1 MALHQLSALD
11 LLNHYKTKD
20 LSPIDVVQSLFD
32 RIHSI
37 NPALNAFVTLNEDN
51 ALSFAKKAEERI
63 MKGKALRPLEGVPI
77 AIKDLTPTKGIRTT
91 FGSPL
96 FKDHIP
102 NRDSTVVHRLKAA
115 GAIIMGKTN
124 TPEFGYK
131 GTTDNPLFGATRN
144 PWDLRTNSGGSSGG
158 SAAAVSAGL
167 VPIAEGSDGGGSI
180 RIPASLC
187 GIYGFKPSYGLI
199 PNDNHLDNVFGSHEP
214 FIHSGSLTRT
224 VEDAALM
231 FDIMKGYTT
240 TDPFVIPDNG
250 SSALEA
256 VQNNKKNKRLK
267 IGWTL
272 DFNMYEIDK
281 DVASV
286 FMQTIDQ
293 LTAAGFDIHPVQLS
307 MKKTLR
313 EYVEYFEALWTVG
326 FAAGFKERSEAHPE
340 AFSKGI
346 LAMIENGQKFSAI
359 DFKALEEDRAYYW
372 HLFQEQWQN
381 YDILLSP
388 TLAVP
393 AFQYDWEGPPTINDK
408 PIRDSSDWVM
418 TQIYNIT
425 GLPAISLPVGL
436 TPSGLPVGMQAATQR
451 LADETLLQFARFCE
465 QHLPFLS
472 GAVNNKEPL
481 ETHALTID

>member
-1 MALHQLSALD
+1 MALTQLSALD
-11 LLNHYKTKD
+11 LLKHYRNKS
-20 LSPIDVVQSLFD
+20 LSPVEVVQSLFD
-32 RIHSI
+32 VIHSV

-51 ALSFAKKAEERI
+51 ALAFAKKAEARI
-63 MKGKALRPLEGVPI
+63 MKGETLRPLEGVPI
-77 AIKDLTPTKGIRTT
+77 AIKDLTHTKGLRTT

-96 FKDHIP
+96 FKDNVP
-102 NRDSTVVHRLKAA
+102 DRDSTVVHRLKAA

-144 PWDLRTNSGGSSGG
+144 PWDLQTNAGGSSGG

-180 RIPASLC
+180 RIPAALC
-187 GIYGFKPSYGLI
+187 GIYGFKPSYGRI
-199 PNDNHLDNVFGSHEP
+199 PNDNHLNSIFGSHEP
-214 FIHSGSLTRT
+214 FIHSGTLTRT
-224 VEDAALM
+224 IEDAALM

-240 TDPFVIPDNG
+240 TDPFVLPDDG
-250 SSALEA
+250 GSALERL
-256 VQNNKKNKRLK
+256 QKENNRPLK

-272 DFNMYEIDK
+272 DFGMYEIDK

-293 LTAAGFDIHPVQLS
+293 LAEAGFEVQAVQLD

-313 EYVEYFEALWTVG
+313 EYIEYFEALWTVG
-326 FAAGFKERSEAHPE
+326 LAAGFKEASEAHPE
-340 AFSKGI
+340 AFSKG
-346 LAMIENGQKFSAI
+346 LLTMIERGQKLSAI
-359 DFKALEEDRAYYW
+359 EFKALEKDRAYYW
-372 HLFQEQWQN
+372 HLFQEQWQS

-393 AFQYDWEGPPTINDK
+393 AFQYDWEGPPTINGKSIKAD
-408 PIRDSSDWVM
+408 SDWVM

-425 GLPAISLPVGL
+425 GLPALSLPIGL
-436 TPSGLPVGMQAATQR
+436 TTSGLPVGMQAATQR
-451 LADETLLQFARFCE
+451 LEDETLLQFARYCE
-465 QHLPFLS
+465 RHLPLLS
-472 GAVNNKEPL
+472 GAINSK
-481 ETHALTID
+481 AQASKSI